1 MTEFSGAIDSSDFD
15 GNTIL
20 LECADNEYVYISG
33 LEFFKFNTKD
43 KIIDYISLMI
53 K

>member
-1 MTEFSGAIDSSDFD
+1 MTEFFGANDSSDFH

-33 LEFFKFNTKD
+33 LEIFKFKTD
-43 KIIDYISLMI
+43 DRILDYISYG
-53 K
+53 